1 MSKKVG
7 LPNYIKS
14 RYTDTHLVDEISSR
28 TRTAIIRH
36 IPINKIIPNM
46 LQPRKDMGDLTEL
59 AKSIKEK
66 GIIEPIIVRTRDGK
80 FEIIAGE
87 RRYKAAEI
95 AGLNEV
101 PCIEHDV
108 PDNEALEM
116 AIIENL
122 QRKDLNIF
130 EAAFS
135 LKSLAEI
142 YGYTHEDIAHK
153 IGKSRVT
160 VSELL
165 RITDIPADISKKCL
179 ELNITSKTFL
189 LELAKLGHKEKMNK
203 VLEQYSEQPF
213 SRETIKKQR
222 KDTKTSKEKPI
233 HQMRSFKFN
242 STDNTIK
249 INFRVKSEVFNSEQ
263 IIGALE
269 QLIHDIKAGNI
280 RELK

>member
-7 LPNYIKS
+7 LPNFVKS
-14 RYTDTHLVDEISSR
+14 RYSDTHLVDEISSR

-46 LQPRKDMGDLTEL
+46 LQPRKDLGDLTEL

-87 RRYKAAEI
+87 RRYKAAEL

-130 EAAFS
+130 EAAYS

-142 YGYTHEDIAHK
+142 YGYTHEDIAQK

-165 RITDIPADISKKCL
+165 RIKDLPQEISKRCL
-179 ELNITSKTFL
+179 KLNITSKTFL
-189 LELAKLGHKEKMNK
+189 LELVKLSDKEKMIR
-203 VLEQYSEQPF
+203 VLEQYSEKPF
-213 SRETIKKQR
+213 SRDSIKKQR
-222 KDTKTSKEKPI
+222 KEKDPGKDKLI
-233 HQMRSFKFN
+233 RQMRNFKFI
-242 STDNTIK
+242 STDNTVK
-249 INFRVKSEVFNSEQ
+249 INFKIKSEDFNKEK
-263 IIGALE
+263 IIKTLE
-269 QLIHDIKAGNI
+269 QLINDIKDGKI
-280 RELK
+280 TDIK